1 MPSFE
6 ANVMNVQQ
14 RLGRRLNA
22 QELRLL
28 QLWDSVTQSESR
40 DSHGAAEQQDGD
52 EPSQE
57 QQHEG
62 RFKVAFTNGHF
73 EVFFVCSSVLLRGVA
88 IDRKEDV
95 ISFLTQAPISLDELL
110 IKQAIAGAERFRPT
124 QVPQTVN
131 VPDAVLRS
139 MGFEK

>member
-1 MPSFE
+1 MPDFE

-40 DSHGAAEQQDGD
+40 NSHGAAEQPDGD
-52 EPSQE
+52 EPPQE
-57 QQHEG
+57 QQYEG
-62 RFKVAFTNGHF
+62 RFKVAFTSGHF
-73 EVFFVCSSVLLRGVA
+73 EVFFVCSSVLFRGVP

-95 ISFLTQAPISLDELL
+95 IGFLTQAPISLDDLL
-110 IKQAIAGAERFRPT
+110 VKQAIAGAERFRPT

-139 MGFEK
+139 MGFVR